1 MRLVSLFA
9 IKVLYD
15 SNDKQYNTVKLI
27 EYSSCSNG
35 INYSTSGNSLL
46 GYLVSTISFSRALFS
61 SSLAHHSR
69 AIPFQFYLF
78 SIYYFSLGHINEQ
91 NIFPIMRQY
100 ARPYFGLFN
109 FAQIKRK
116 WHFYSFFS
124 SNHRLAAR
132 SPVLFPHVFSSSS
145 STCSCWST
153 MLAHICALHKILM

>member
-1 MRLVSLFA
+1 MFA

-46 GYLVSTISFSRALFS
+46 GYLVSSISFSRALFS

-116 WHFYSFFS
+116 WHFYSFFPATIVW
-124 SNHRLAAR
+124 L
-132 SPVLFPHVFSSSS
+132 HVPLFSSPMSS
-145 STCSCWST
+145 LLLRLLVLVGPRCWLIFVRS
-153 MLAHICALHKILM
+153 IKF